1 MERSGH
7 GHGILRIMALFKQIG
22 TNYGVVASYW
32 KITDVSLDSL
42 YGTAHVVVSGYYD
55 RDARDNFSAPL
66 KVLEY
71 DVSAEI
77 VQQYFPSSLE
87 IAQVYEYIKTLGD
100 FIFADNV

>member
-1 MERSGH
+1 
-7 GHGILRIMALFKQIG
+7 MALFKQIG

-42 YGTAHVVVSGYYD
+42 YGTARVVVSGYYD
-55 RDARDNFSAPL
+55 RDARDNLATPL

-77 VQQYFPSSLE
+77 VQQYFPTSLD
-87 IAQVYEYIKTLGD
+87 IAQVYQYIKTIGD
-100 FIFADNV
+100 FIFAENV